1 MKITPFLQA
10 IIAALV
16 LALIAFVGV
25 LTWNASA
32 QHRLIGKPENIRDTI
47 SVNGT
52 AKMSVKPDIA
62 RMNVGVVSTG
72 KTVAETQKQN
82 TDKMNAVTAAIKGF
96 GVKDDDIQTSN
107 YSIYP
112 QYDWTDGRQ
121 ILRGYQVSQNV
132 AIKIRDLDKIGDILS
147 KVGDLG
153 SNQIG
158 GISFEVDDTVALQ
171 KQARDKA
178 IADAKDKAQVLA
190 KSLGMQL
197 GKVVSFSEDSG
208 YEPRPMMYN
217 SYEKVT
223 LDSAGSAAPS
233 PDVQSGSLDVS
244 KTVSITFEIK

>member
-1 MKITPFLQA
+1 MKLTPLFQSV
-10 IIAALV
+10 IAALA
-16 LALIAFVGV
+16 LALIVFIGV

-32 QHRLIGKPENIRDTI
+32 QHRLIGKPENVRDTI

-62 RMNVGVVSTG
+62 RMSIGLISNG

-82 TDKMNAVTAAIKGF
+82 TEKMNAITAAVKGF

-107 YSIYP
+107 YNIYP

-121 ILRGYQVSQNV
+121 TLKGYQVSQQV
-132 AIKIRDLDKIGDILS
+132 SVKIRDLDKIGDILA
-147 KVGDLG
+147 KAGELG
-153 SNQIG
+153 SNQVG
-158 GISFEVDDTVALQ
+158 GVSFEVDDTVALQ
-171 KQARDKA
+171 KQAREKA
-178 IADAKDKAQVLA
+178 IADAKEKAGVLA

-208 YEPRPMMYN
+208 SYPVPVMYN
-217 SYEKVT
+217 SYTKVM
-223 LDSAGSAAPS
+223 DSAAGAAAPS

-244 KTVSITFEIK
+244 KTVTITFEIK

>member
-1 MKITPFLQA
+1 MKPTLFLQSV
-10 IIAALV
+10 IGALA

-25 LTWNASA
+25 LTWNAAA
-32 QHRLIGKPENIRDTI
+32 QHRLIGKPENVRDTI
-47 SVNGT
+47 SVSGT

-62 RMNVGVVSTG
+62 RMNVGVLSTG

-82 TDKMNAVTAAIKGF
+82 TDKMNAITSAIKGF

-107 YSIYP
+107 YNIYP
-112 QYDWTDGRQ
+112 QYDWTDGKQ
-121 ILRGYQVSQNV
+121 ILRGYQVSQNLS
-132 AIKIRDLDKIGDILS
+132 IKIRDLEKIGDILA
-147 KVGDLG
+147 KAGELG

-178 IADAKDKAQVLA
+178 IVDAKEKAQALA

-208 YEPRPMMYN
+208 SYPTPMYYN
-217 SYEKVT
+217 SYEKVSM
-223 LDSAGSAAPS
+223 DSAGSAPA

-244 KTVSITFEIK
+244 KSVSITFELK

>member
-1 MKITPFLQA
+1 MKLSPLLQGV
-10 IIAALV
+10 IAALA

-62 RMNVGVVSTG
+62 RMNVGVISTG
-72 KTVAETQKQN
+72 RTVAETQKQN
-82 TDKMNAVTAAIKGF
+82 TEKMNAITAAVKGF
-96 GVKDDDIQTSN
+96 GVKDEDIQTSN
-107 YSIYP
+107 YNIYP

-121 ILRGYQVSQNV
+121 ILRGYQVSQQV
-132 AIKIRDLDKIGDILS
+132 SVKIRDLDKIGDILA
-147 KVGDLG
+147 KAGELG
-153 SNQIG
+153 SNQVG
-158 GISFEVDDTVALQ
+158 GVSFEVDDTIALQ
-171 KQARDKA
+171 KKAREKA
-178 IADAKDKAQVLA
+178 IADAKEKAIVLA

-208 YEPRPMMYN
+208 SYPVPMMYN
-217 SYEKVT
+217 SYEKVAM
-223 LDSAGSAAPS
+223 DSAGSAPPS

-244 KTVSITFEIK
+244 KTVTITFEIK